1 MKLLSLSRILLFI
14 FCFFLLASVGVN
26 TIMAEKIDLKNF
38 QPEVYAS
45 DNSKYFQ
52 GIVNLVFVVA
62 VSLVFFYLLY
72 GALSWITSSGDA
84 NKLLTA
90 KNRMIQA
97 VIGMLILASVWAIYT
112 FVVMVMTG
120 SADLNKINIPSLK

>member
-1 MKLLSLSRILLFI
+1 
-14 FCFFLLASVGVN
+14 
-26 TIMAEKIDLKNF
+26 MAEKIDLKNF